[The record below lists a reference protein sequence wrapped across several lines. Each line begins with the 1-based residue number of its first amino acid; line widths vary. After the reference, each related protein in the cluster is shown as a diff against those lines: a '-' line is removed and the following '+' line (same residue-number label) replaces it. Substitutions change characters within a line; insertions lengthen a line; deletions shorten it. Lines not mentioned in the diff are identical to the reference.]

1 MLYCFLASKLTSLQG
16 NRLPQAK
23 PPAPLPTV
31 PEPKILAIRG
41 QRVILDE
48 ELARLYGVSTRAFNQ
63 AVKRNED
70 RFPVDFMFQLTLEEA
85 ALLKSQSVTSSWGG
99 RRKLPYAFTE
109 HGAVQAANVLRSA
122 RAITMSVHI
131 VRAFVRM
138 REALAGHRDLARRL
152 QGLERTLL
160 ALDLKTD
167 ARFEEVFV
175 AIRSLM
181 QPPQKAKRP
190 IGFVWPDDEKSRKK

>member
-1 MLYCFLASKLTSLQG
+1 
-16 NRLPQAK
+16 
-23 PPAPLPTV
+23 V

-63 AVKRNED
+63 AVKRNEN
-70 RFPVDFMFQLTLEEA
+70 RFPADFMFQLTAEEA
-85 ALLKSQSVTSSWGG
+85 TLLKSQSVTSSWGG

-109 HGAVQAANVLRSA
+109 HGAVQAANVLRSN
-122 RAITMSVHI
+122 RAVTMSVHI
-131 VRAFVRM
+131 VRAFIRM
-138 REALAGHRDLARRL
+138 REALVGHRELARRL

-167 ARFEEVFV
+167 ARFEEVFL

-181 QPPQKAKRP
+181 QPPTHQKRP
-190 IGFVWPDDEKSRKK
+190 IGFVWPDEKPRKK

>member
-1 MLYCFLASKLTSLQG
+1 
-16 NRLPQAK
+16 LPRAK
-23 PPAPLPTV
+23 PPALAP

-48 ELARLYGVSTRAFNQ
+48 ELARLYGVPTSAFNQ
-63 AVKRNED
+63 AVKRNEN
-70 RFPVDFMFQLTLEEA
+70 RFPADFMFQLTTEEA

-109 HGAVQAANVLRSA
+109 HGAVQAANVLRSS

-131 VRAFVRM
+131 VRAFIRM
-138 REALAGHRDLARRL
+138 REALASHRELARRL

-167 ARFEEVFV
+167 ARFEEVFL

-181 QPPQKAKRP
+181 QSPADPKRP
-190 IGFVWPDDEKSRKK
+190 IGFVWPEEKPRKK

>member
-1 MLYCFLASKLTSLQG
+1 M
-16 NRLPQAK
+16 
-23 PPAPLPTV
+23 

-48 ELARLYGVSTRAFNQ
+48 ELARLYGVSTSAFNQ
-63 AVKRNED
+63 AIKRNED
-70 RFPVDFMFQLTLEEA
+70 RFPADFMFQLTLEEA
-85 ALLKSQSVTSSWGG
+85 SVLKSQSVTSSWGG
-99 RRKLPYAFTE
+99 RRKPPSAFTE
-109 HGAVQAANVLRSA
+109 HGAVQAANVLRSK

-181 QPPQKAKRP
+181 QPPHQPKRP
-190 IGFVWPDDEKSRKK
+190 IGFVWPDDEKPRKK

>member
-1 MLYCFLASKLTSLQG
+1 
-16 NRLPQAK
+16 LPRAK
-23 PPAPLPTV
+23 PDAPPAFA

-48 ELARLYGVSTRAFNQ
+48 ELARLYGVLTSAFNQ
-63 AVKRNED
+63 AVKRNES
-70 RFPVDFMFQLTLEEA
+70 RFPADFMFQLTTEEA
-85 ALLKSQSVTSSWGG
+85 ALLKSQFVISSWGG

-109 HGAVQAANVLRSA
+109 HGAVQAANVLRSN

-131 VRAFVRM
+131 VRAFIRM
-138 REALAGHRDLARRL
+138 REALAGHRELARRL

-160 ALDLKTD
+160 SLDLKTD

-181 QPPQKAKRP
+181 QSPAPPKRP
-190 IGFVWPDDEKSRKK
+190 IGFVWPEEKSRKK

>member
-1 MLYCFLASKLTSLQG
+1 
-16 NRLPQAK
+16 LPRAK
-23 PPAPLPTV
+23 PPAPLESV

-48 ELARLYGVSTRAFNQ
+48 ELARLYGVSTSAFNQ
-63 AVKRNED
+63 AVKRNES
-70 RFPVDFMFQLTLEEA
+70 RFPADFMFQLTAQEA
-85 ALLKSQSVTSSWGG
+85 SILKSQSVTSSWGG
-99 RRKLPYAFTE
+99 RRKLPHAFTE
-109 HGAVQAANVLRSA
+109 HGAVQAANVLRSN

-131 VRAFVRM
+131 VRAFIRM
-138 REALAGHRDLARRL
+138 RETLAGHRELARRL

-167 ARFEEVFV
+167 ARFEEVFI

-181 QPPQKAKRP
+181 HSPTDPKRP
-190 IGFVWPDDEKSRKK
+190 IGFIWPEEKPRKK